1 MSDDI
6 VDRLRQTTEQMAS
19 QCSVPMGLWNDH
31 SNACLEAADEI
42 ERLRARIVGLEAML
56 CDAQAEAERLLEA
69 VDRACNSVEALE
81 MGRRDAVLRI
91 RAALGEGARP

>member
-1 MSDDI
+1 MTDI
-6 VDRLRQTTEQMAS
+6 VGGLRAS
-19 QCSVPMGLWNDH
+19 VMELADH
-31 SNACLEAADEI
+31 YDGPHDVWVRYCAATKRAADEI
-42 ERLRARIVGLEAML
+42 EQLRARIVGLEAML